1 MPHMAIDPTNPKHTV
16 HQRVVGGFMGHWK
29 AHGDKYPQR
38 FRLPPEELYHLDHV
52 MHKGE
57 HPGIMWGVPL
67 DADPTT
73 RGEMVAI
80 DGSVV
85 SIAPADP
92 APAA

>member
-1 MPHMAIDPTNPKHTV
+1 MPAMPIDPTHPKHTV
-16 HQRVVGGFMGHWK
+16 HKRVVQAFQGHW
-29 AHGDKYPQR
+29 AGHDNKYPQR

-57 HPGIMWGVPL
+57 HPGLMWGVPL

-85 SIAPADP
+85 SIAPDQP

>member
-1 MPHMAIDPTNPKHTV
+1 MADKPTHPKHTV
-16 HQRVVGGFMGHWK
+16 HKRIVDGFRGHWA
-29 AHGDKYPQR
+29 AHGSDKYPQR
-38 FRLPPEELYHLDHV
+38 FRIPPEELHYLDTV
-52 MHKGE
+52 MHKGA
-57 HPGIMWGVPL
+57 HPGTMWGVPL
-67 DADPTT
+67 EADPNT